1 MEVADGGHGVAV
13 ICVHSL
19 FDACRQEFFLSDFG
33 EESDD
38 CYFFCNM
45 CATGFMGAR
54 QPGID
59 PCRRLVHSYATVG

>member
-1 MEVADGGHGVAV
+1 MCTPCLTHVDK
-13 ICVHSL
+13 S
-19 FDACRQEFFLSDFG
+19 FFSDFG

-45 CATGFMGAR
+45 CATGFLGAR